1 VSDVDFSAFSH
12 SALVRIAANGP
23 LAVQSVLRTIRD
35 SEGRHE
41 DDCWADDA
49 RVGAAVFSS
58 QDAKEG
64 PRAFSEKR
72 PAAFEGR

>member
-1 VSDVDFSAFSH
+1 M
-12 SALVRIAANGP
+12 
-23 LAVQSVLRTIRD
+23 RD
-35 SEGRHE
+35 SEGKHE

-58 QDAKEG
+58 EDAKEG

-72 PAAFEGR
+72 PAQFTGQVAPTA